1 LTSST
6 IAGGIQSLTLTTQL
20 KFSGSSG
27 SLNVEVN
34 GIVVGTIPY
43 SATVA
48 TTTISNINV
57 AGNVTIKIIN
67 PTAANRVAIDDLS
80 WTCATLGTTETA
92 KEKTFVIY
100 PNPVKN
106 NELFVK
112 GENLSRIS
120 KAEIY
125 DLSGKLIQTIENPF
139 KNTNKIILK
148 GISKGNYILKAD
160 QITTK
165 FIVE

>member
-1 LTSST
+1 RTWTNNSITWTATDARTDQTINGKAITIRDGNLTSST

-106 NELFVK
+106 NELFV
-112 GENLSRIS
+112 
-120 KAEIY
+120 
-125 DLSGKLIQTIENPF
+125 
-139 KNTNKIILK
+139 
-148 GISKGNYILKAD
+148 
-160 QITTK
+160 
-165 FIVE
+165 